1 MAKKKKQK
9 RKLRTLQQALDYIND
24 KSRIIKEISRDVF
37 MGADIGMRKHK
48 DKKKYSRKVK
58 HKKRF
63 TDDDYQHRR

>member
-58 HKKRF
+58 HKKRYE
-63 TDDDYQHRR
+63 DE

>member
-1 MAKKKKQK
+1 MGKKKKQK
-9 RKLRTLQQALDYIND
+9 RKLKTLQQALDYIND

-58 HKKRF
+58 HKKRL
-63 TDDDYQHRR
+63 DDE